1 VFQFINTIKRD
12 DLPRQARDRHEEKAT
27 EPFPHRVHDAAVALD
42 VARVENLVVIQHS
55 QRPTGHDNLARS
67 VVYRIFLMTL
77 AKTGSGQT
85 LKNRNKKRVAVSAP
99 GLQRRGSDCV
109 TAVHQSAACRAAAS
123 HPEGRPASCGC
134 SQSDWTRP
142 ASDLP

>member
-67 VVYRIFLMTL
+67 VVYRIFLMALT
-77 AKTGSGQT
+77 KTGSAQT
-85 LKNRNKKRVAVSAP
+85 LKNRNKKELLFP
-99 GLQRRGSDCV
+99 HL
-109 TAVHQSAACRAAAS
+109 ACS
-123 HPEGRPASCGC
+123 VVD
-134 SQSDWTRP
+134 QIV
-142 ASDLP
+142 